1 MWDDRFEE
9 TLRRQL
15 PFLPA
20 DERIREDTGLAD
32 FGLDS
37 LGIVE
42 LLATLEE
49 EYGVR
54 FRDEALTMET
64 FETPGTLWKTLS
76 GMFRPVA

>member
-9 TLRRQL
+9 ILRRQL
-15 PFLPA
+15 PFLPPE
-20 DERIREDTGLAD
+20 ERLGEDSGLSG

-37 LGIVE
+37 LAIVE

-54 FRDEALTMET
+54 FQDEALTMET
-64 FETPGTLWKTLS
+64 FETPGTLWKALS
-76 GMFRPVA
+76 GMLRPVA

>member
-9 TLRRQL
+9 ILRRQL
-15 PFLPA
+15 PFLPP
-20 DERIREDTGLAD
+20 EEKLGEDSALSG

-37 LGIVE
+37 LAIVE

-54 FRDEALTMET
+54 FQDEALTMET
-64 FETPGTLWKTLS
+64 FETPGTLWKALS
-76 GMFRPVA
+76 GMLRPVA

>member
-9 TLRRQL
+9 ILRRQL
-15 PFLPA
+15 PFLPPE
-20 DERIREDTGLAD
+20 ERLGEDSNLSG

-37 LGIVE
+37 LAIVE

-54 FRDEALTMET
+54 FQDEALTMET
-64 FETPGTLWKTLS
+64 FETPGTLWKALS
-76 GMFRPVA
+76 GMLRPVA

>member
-9 TLRRQL
+9 ILRRQL
-15 PFLPA
+15 PFLPP
-20 DERIREDTGLAD
+20 EEELGEDGNLSG

-37 LGIVE
+37 LAIVE

-54 FRDEALTMET
+54 FQDDALTMET

-76 GMFRPVA
+76 GMLRPVA